1 LIEVSTVRAVRT
13 PPDASVAEGL
23 PAFSL
28 TGRRIAVTG
37 ASRGIGAAAATA
49 VASAGAHVILGV
61 RDPHA
66 TSELVETI
74 SAQAIGTVEVRHLDV
89 TSASS
94 VQAYF
99 EEIGHDGPL
108 DGLVNNA
115 GITRSNPAR
124 DTSERDWHAIMDVNL
139 TGVFRCSRAFL
150 AVASDDSAIVN
161 VASFA
166 ASVGVSSEAAY
177 CASKGGV
184 VAFTHALALENAR
197 HGVRV
202 NAIAPGYVDTDM
214 PRAALQADQ
223 IRARIVGQIPLRR
236 IADPREIGAPIAF
249 LLSPA
254 ASYITGTT
262 LFVDGGLTAR

>member
-1 LIEVSTVRAVRT
+1 MPRSV
-13 PPDASVAEGL
+13 SVAEGL

-37 ASRGIGAAAATA
+37 ASRGIGAAAAAA
-49 VASAGAHVILGV
+49 VAGAGAHVILGV
-61 RDPHA
+61 REPDA
-66 TSELVETI
+66 TSEVVEAI
-74 SAQAIGTVEVRHLDV
+74 SAQDRGTVEVRQLDV
-89 TSASS
+89 TSSGS

-99 EEIGHDGPL
+99 EGIGHDGPL

-150 AVASDDSAIVN
+150 SVASDDSAIVN

-197 HGVRV
+197 YGVRV

-223 IRARIVGQIPLRR
+223 VLARIVGQIPLRR
-236 IADPREIGAPIAF
+236 IADPCEIAAPIAF

-254 ASYITGTT
+254 ASYITGAT

>member
-1 LIEVSTVRAVRT
+1 
-13 PPDASVAEGL
+13 
-23 PAFSL
+23 
-28 TGRRIAVTG
+28 
-37 ASRGIGAAAATA
+37 
-49 VASAGAHVILGV
+49 
-61 RDPHA
+61 
-66 TSELVETI
+66 
-74 SAQAIGTVEVRHLDV
+74 
-89 TSASS
+89 
-94 VQAYF
+94 
-99 EEIGHDGPL
+99 
-108 DGLVNNA
+108 
-115 GITRSNPAR
+115 
-124 DTSERDWHAIMDVNL
+124 MDVNL

-150 AVASDDSAIVN
+150 GVASDNSAIVN

-202 NAIAPGYVDTDM
+202 NSIAPGYVDTDM

-223 IRARIVGQIPLRR
+223 IRTRIIGQIPLRR
-236 IADPREIGAPIAF
+236 IADPDEIGAPIVF